1 MGCSTSKPPEI
12 DTGIPEGSDA
22 QLSAKVDTK
31 LPSSS
36 DVKVVNENVVK
47 EGVEALK
54 EAEKVQQKDA
64 DAEKVR

>member
-12 DTGIPEGSDA
+12 EVTIPDGSV
-22 QLSAKVDTK
+22 KVENK
-31 LPSSS
+31 LPATAEVN
-36 DVKVVNENVVK
+36 DVKVVNDAVVK

-64 DAEKVR
+64 DNDKLR

>member
-12 DTGIPEGSDA
+12 EVTIPDGSV
-22 QLSAKVDTK
+22 KVDNKSPATEVN
-31 LPSSS
+31 
-36 DVKVVNENVVK
+36 DVKVVNDAVVK

-64 DAEKVR
+64 ENDNLR